1 MSITLQG
8 RKHRG
13 SLVLRVEK
21 LPTCDKPGAQFL
33 FLLYSMHKTE
43 TVLAAEPLLEF
54 RMSTAI
60 WDQFLSEGSNKG
72 EARKASQ
79 LQ

>member
-1 MSITLQG
+1 
-8 RKHRG
+8 
-13 SLVLRVEK
+13 
-21 LPTCDKPGAQFL
+21 
-33 FLLYSMHKTE
+33 MHKTEVQVPLFCYIHGMQVLKVLKQYLQVLSAASTE

-60 WDQFLSEGSNKG
+60 WNQFLSEGSNKG
-72 EARKASQ
+72 EAWKASQ